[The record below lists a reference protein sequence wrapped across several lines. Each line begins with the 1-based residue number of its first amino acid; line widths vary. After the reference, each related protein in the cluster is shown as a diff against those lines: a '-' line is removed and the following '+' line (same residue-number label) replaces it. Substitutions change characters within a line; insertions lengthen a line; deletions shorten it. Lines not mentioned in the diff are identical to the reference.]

1 MEVTWLADRALE
13 GLRVLLLEDEFLIAL
28 DVEQICHDEGCAEV
42 QTYRDITEIDDAFL
56 DSNSFDI
63 AIVDVMI
70 GDGMTLSLAQAL
82 QDRGLPFI
90 FATGL
95 SRDEDSFQDF
105 PDVPLVTKPYTSDQL
120 VSAMRSAMASRRG
133 LTAPAIGA

>member
-1 MEVTWLADRALE
+1 LADRALE

-42 QTYRDITEIDDAFL
+42 QTHRDLSMITGAFL
-56 DSNSFDI
+56 DSESFDV

-70 GDGMTLSLAQAL
+70 GDGMTLSLAQTL
-82 QDRGLPFI
+82 QNRGLPFI

-95 SRDEDSFQDF
+95 SRNEDTFEDF
-105 PDVPLVTKPYTSDQL
+105 PDVPVVTKPYASHQL
-120 VSAMRSAMASRRG
+120 ISAMHAAMANRRG
-133 LTAPAIGA
+133 QTAPAISAA

>member
-1 MEVTWLADRALE
+1 MAERALE

-42 QTYRDITEIDDAFL
+42 LSFRDLSEIDDAIL
-56 DSNSFDI
+56 DANRVDI

-70 GDGMTLSLAQAL
+70 GDGMTLPLAERLRCRAI
-82 QDRGLPFI
+82 PFV

-95 SRDEDSFQDF
+95 SRHEDTFSDF
-105 PDVPLVTKPYTSDQL
+105 PDVPVVTKPYASHQL
-120 VSAMRSAMASRRG
+120 VSAMKAVVGNKRG
-133 LTAPAIGA
+133 